1 MSVARRVLAAA
12 GLLAARSAA
21 QIIGFNYSACAP
33 TGQENP
39 SLAGGDA
46 AFVCLSFHGKTTSVF
61 QLKVDQYTALQ
72 VVGCECRGAAGRDRA
87 RPGARGGARR

>member
-1 MSVARRVLAAA
+1 MAPRRGAAAAVAARALAAA

-33 TGQENP
+33 AGQASP
-39 SLAGGDA
+39 SLASGDA
-46 AFVCLSFHGKTTSVF
+46 AFVCLSFNGQTTSVF

-72 VVGCECRGAAGRDRA
+72 VVGCE
-87 RPGARGGARR
+87 